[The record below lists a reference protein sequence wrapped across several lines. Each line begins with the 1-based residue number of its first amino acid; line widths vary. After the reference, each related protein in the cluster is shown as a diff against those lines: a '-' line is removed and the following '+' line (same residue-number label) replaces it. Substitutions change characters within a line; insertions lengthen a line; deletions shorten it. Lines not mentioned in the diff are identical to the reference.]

1 MTNTFTTNTISLHD
15 KRLIEVKL
23 VKQNKA
29 FSSQSNKNL
38 TCPEHNTPLVV
49 PGAIQVSFEDLQLQ
63 DGPVHPAL
71 QTHWPHSHVP

>member
-1 MTNTFTTNTISLHD
+1 MHSPQTQSPCD
-15 KRLIEVKL
+15 KRLIKTKFVR
-23 VKQNKA
+23 V
-29 FSSQSNKNL
+29 FIQSNQKL

-71 QTHWPHSHVP
+71 QTHCPHSHVP